1 MRVDTLY
8 FVPDLEEML
17 STFHIEYD
25 VSCRF
30 VIYEVYYIE
39 AGYHYAHFMESYH
52 KWVLNFVKTFFCIE
66 MIMWFLFFSSLI

>member
-25 VSCRF
+25 VSLGLSYMRF
-30 VIYEVYYIE
+30 IILKQVTTMLTLWRVIIN
-39 AGYHYAHFMESYH
+39 G
-52 KWVLNFVKTFFCIE
+52 C
-66 MIMWFLFFSSLI
+66 